1 MLHFLSIPNHCNP
14 RGILMSRI
22 RERLYGELQVFLR
35 HYLDLAHVHYR
46 YRPLRLTTSYP
57 S

>member
-1 MLHFLSIPNHCNP
+1 
-14 RGILMSRI
+14 MSRI

-46 YRPLRLTTSYP
+46 YRPLKLTTSYP